1 LIFGINRFCM
11 GGIEENSNYDLARRS
26 IRTIPDYPKKGIMFR
41 DVTTLLKD
49 ARAFA
54 AASNL
59 LVARCTEFPEFGY
72 VAGIESRGFI
82 FGSVLAQML
91 GKGFVPIRKPGK
103 LPGKVRSIDYELEY
117 GRDTLEVH
125 LDAIIEGESYLV
137 LDDLLATGGTAS
149 ASCQLIEECGGLVS
163 GCLFLVE
170 LPDLGGRDKL
180 NKRIVS
186 SVIQFEGE

>member
-1 LIFGINRFCM
+1 MKRSG
-11 GGIEENSNYDLARRS
+11 ENSNYDLVKKS
-26 IRTIPDYPKKGIMFR
+26 IRTIPDYPKKGVMFR

-49 ARAFA
+49 ARAFT
-54 AASNL
+54 AASNM
-59 LVARCTEFPEFGY
+59 LVSKCAEFPDFGY

-103 LPGKVRSIDYELEY
+103 LPGKVCSVDYELEY

-125 LDAIIEGESYLV
+125 LDAVIKGEGYLV
-137 LDDLLATGGTAS
+137 LDDLLATGGTAF
-149 ASCQLIEECGGLVS
+149 ASCRLIEECGGLVS

-170 LPDLGGRDKL
+170 LPALGGRNKL

-186 SVIQFEGE
+186 SVIKFEGE

>member
-1 LIFGINRFCM
+1 MSISREDKDRKM
-11 GGIEENSNYDLARRS
+11 VRRA
-26 IRTIPDYPKKGIMFR
+26 IRTIPDYPKKGILFR

-49 ARAFA
+49 AGAFA
-54 AASNL
+54 AANNL
-59 LVARCTEFPEFGY
+59 LEARAVEIPDFKY

-82 FGSVLAQML
+82 FGSVLARTM

-103 LPGKVRSIDYELEY
+103 LPGKVCSVDYRLEY
-117 GRDTLEVH
+117 GSGKLEVH
-125 LDAIIEGESYLV
+125 LDAITEGEQYLV
-137 LDDLLATGGTAS
+137 LDDLLATGGTAF
-149 ASCQLIEECGGLVS
+149 ASCQLIEQCGGLVS

-170 LPDLGGRDKL
+170 LPDLGGRELL